1 MHRRQ
6 YTKGLD
12 SKQVT
17 ELTRGWEHAARIGIP
32 VNVLVTIRPFEEYDA
47 TAICN
52 VAAGIRNK
60 LGVYARQHG
69 FPFVAAWTRECN
81 PDGSGEHFHVLM
93 HVPPRYYQDLEEK
106 VIGWYPEPGAADVRR
121 AHQNVTLT
129 ENGNRRSA
137 IGYVCKQMTPQAWYM
152 RGLNRKAGGAI
163 LGKRGGVTRNIGPA
177 AIDEYFNDLR
187 RARRQSDQQS
197 RTQGPALPAHQDAF
211 SQAGS
216 AEQVRDCEPS
226 PR

>member
-12 SKQVT
+12 TKQVK
-17 ELTRGWEHAARIGIP
+17 ELTRGWEHAARIGLP
-32 VNVLVTIRPFEEYDA
+32 LNAFVTIRPFEEYDPA
-47 TAICN
+47 KMCT

-69 FPFVAAWTRECN
+69 FPFVAAWTRESN

-93 HVPPRYYQDLEEK
+93 YVPPRYFADLQEK
-106 VIGWYPEPGAADVRR
+106 VLGWHPEPGAADVRR
-121 AHQNVTLT
+121 AHQKVTIGT
-129 ENGNRRSA
+129 NGNRMSL
-137 IGYVCKQMTPQAWYM
+137 IGYIAKQMTPQAWYK

-177 AIDEYFNDLR
+177 TIEEYFKSVR
-187 RARRQSDQQS
+187 MSRIQSQIG
-197 RTQGPALPAHQDAF
+197 RPEGAI
-211 SQAGS
+211 
-216 AEQVRDCEPS
+216 AE
-226 PR
+226 